1 MHVLRPHSPY
11 SLDLSHAMLC
21 LLVSCRTKNNVYPLF
36 AIFAVKCSSIPSVP
50 WYHSL
55 NCSFAS
61 SSFIPDTFPDQNF
74 VTLLFLE
81 GSCVDWEHLTVSQ
94 PHSADPKRCTRMAS
108 PLNLGSKELWQVL
121 LVQVLHSKELLEPV
135 SRIRTPNSIE
145 VLPGTAEI
153 R

>member
-1 MHVLRPHSPY
+1 MPAGILQNENRV
-11 SLDLSHAMLC
+11 C
-21 LLVSCRTKNNVYPLF
+21 PLF
-36 AIFAVKCSSIPSVP
+36 AIFALKCSSIPSIP

-108 PLNLGSKELWQVL
+108 PLNLGSKEPWQVP
-121 LVQVLHSKELLEPV
+121 LVQVLHSKELPGPV
-135 SRIRTPNSIE
+135 SRIRKPNSIE
-145 VLPGTAEI
+145 VLPGTAET